1 MKLQPLFAE
10 QVPLSGRH
18 LIEASAGTGKTF
30 NITRIYLRLLL
41 EKGLT
46 VEQILVMTFTKDATE
61 EIKSRIGQ
69 TLRNA
74 IANWDELA
82 VNDSFFQAIAKTVD
96 KTEAMAKLHRALL
109 FLDDAAIFTIHGFC
123 KRVLSEFAFDSGL
136 LFNLAMES
144 SCHDQTVEAVQDWYR
159 LIAKQAPD
167 NYLTIAEFWPEPDQF
182 VQVFAGAIDKHH
194 SITTPS
200 TDELCKQINL
210 LASDAHS
217 SLANNQTFL
226 FEHLVENQKGAKKD
240 ERISEYEQLVSWLQ
254 SATSADLSQLLAL
267 PAIPASFTDGRRFGR
282 SKVKAEIIEAF
293 APVNDLKS
301 AVSDIAAQVK
311 RIQAYEIVANHLA
324 SIANAVAEKK
334 QRLGLLSFD
343 DLIAILAKQLA
354 IGEAGRVLADKLA
367 KQYPAAMVDEF
378 QDTDPN
384 QFAILTHI
392 YQGDSDQTEI
402 EQSKENTALFLIGDP
417 KQAIYAFRGGDIFT
431 YLSAR
436 DFCQYFWVM
445 DTNWRS
451 SGEMIQG
458 YNRLFYG
465 TSLEQEGKPTFGKHI
480 PYHPVTASNKV
491 KAVDLADNDLPLQF
505 VHFPFGDEST
515 TAKPAQ
521 RALMAQWLAQKIVT
535 LLKDNPQHVSAS
547 DIAILVRDGTEAAI
561 VKQALTA
568 SQLAS
573 VYLSNRSNLW
583 HSEQAAQLL
592 LVLKAVLFLEQD
604 RYFNAGLASGLLGHT
619 PSSLLVLSG
628 DELAWQDIKFSFK
641 AIRDEWQHKGFISA
655 ALKLLHEHVN
665 VAGEQKE
672 RALTNLLH
680 LFELLQAASARY
692 HQPLEL
698 LYWFEQQVNAQSTES
713 DAELRLES
721 DEQLIKIVTQHGSK
735 GLEYPIVFVPF
746 ASRHKNP
753 SKIGN
758 RNVTVIEYHDEDG
771 KLHTSLSGNKQQ
783 IAQMAEEAY
792 AESIRLLY
800 VAVTRAV
807 QRCYLLVANFDKTEN
822 SPLGKTLAWT
832 SDSCISNELQGLS
845 QQHPDA
851 IGYCAISDD
860 AFDEAID
867 ETVNEGKGDATEDE
881 NRDTRLTSLASPC
894 ANVEGKAIP
903 QLAAFTSKIERD
915 WWLSSFTAL
924 SKNLRHGGVS
934 LPDRDLDQQ
943 TPITAPSVNRIG
955 FDLAKGA
962 QTGNLLHDLL
972 EYGDFQQGDWLTL
985 AQSMSVKYAA
995 LLEDWSAQELA
1006 LWCEQLVSCE
1016 LTDNLCLADIEPNA
1030 VLKEQEFYF
1039 PMEQASSQKLA
1050 VLVHQHRQRQLTRTH
1065 SERPSKA
1072 VKLPSYQALKG
1083 MMHGFIDL
1091 VFEHQGKYYVCD
1103 YKSTHLGDSFEHYH
1117 HDALQQN
1124 IADNYYDLQ
1133 YLIYCLALHRL
1144 LKSRLSDYDPAQHF
1158 GGVFYLYLRGM
1169 NNKALSNNRT
1179 GVFFT
1184 DISGEELNEL
1194 DALFANQALV
1204 GATDA

>member
-10 QVPLSGRH
+10 HLPLSGRH

-69 TLRNA
+69 TLRNT
-74 IANWDELA
+74 IAKWDELTA
-82 VNDSFFQAIAKTVD
+82 TEPFYQEVAKDLV

-136 LFNLAMES
+136 LFNLVMES
-144 SCHDQTVEAVQDWYR
+144 SCQEQTLEAVQDWYR
-159 LIAKQAPD
+159 LIAKQDPD
-167 NYLTIAEFWPEPDQF
+167 SYLTIAEFWPEPEQF
-182 VQVFAGAIDKHH
+182 VQVFSGAIDKHH

-200 TDELCKQINL
+200 TAELCQQINA
-210 LASDAHS
+210 LAVDAANSLS
-217 SLANNQTFL
+217 SHQSFL
-226 FEHLVENQKGAKKD
+226 FEHLVNNQKGAKKE
-240 ERISEYEQLVSWLQ
+240 ERISEYEQLASWLNN
-254 SATSADLSQLLAL
+254 ATTAELSQLLAM
-267 PAIPASFTDGRRFGR
+267 PSMPASFIDGRRFGR
-282 SKVKAEIIEAF
+282 SKAKAEIVEIVS
-293 APVNDLKS
+293 PVNELKP
-301 AVSDIAAQVK
+301 VIVDIAGQVK
-311 RIQAYEIVANHLA
+311 RIQAYEIIARSLK
-324 SIANAVAEKK
+324 SIADAVAEKK

-343 DLIAILAKQLA
+343 DLIAILAQQLSS
-354 IGEAGRVLADKLA
+354 GDAGRILANKLA

-384 QFAILTHI
+384 QFDILTNI
-392 YQGDSDQTEI
+392 YQ
-402 EQSKENTALFLIGDP
+402 NTDNAALYLIGDP

-451 SGEMIQG
+451 SAEMIQG

-465 TSLEQEGKPTFGKHI
+465 TALDQSAKHIFGKNI
-480 PYHPVTASNKV
+480 PYFPVAASNTV
-491 KAVDLADNDLPLQF
+491 EPVALADNDLPLQF
-505 VHFPFGDEST
+505 VHFPFDDESA

-521 RALMAQWLAQKIVT
+521 RAEMAQWLAQKIVS
-535 LLKDNPQHVSAS
+535 LLNDNQQQVSAS

-561 VKQALTA
+561 VKQALTEH
-568 SQLAS
+568 QLAS

-583 HSEQAAQLL
+583 HSEQAQQLL

-619 PSSLLVLSG
+619 PSSLLALSAN
-628 DELAWQDIKFSFK
+628 ELAWQEVKFSFK
-641 AIRDEWQHKGFISA
+641 AIRDEWQYKGFISA
-655 ALKLLHEHVN
+655 ALKLLHEHVAVN
-665 VAGEQKE
+665 GEHKE

-698 LYWFEQQVNAQSTES
+698 LYWFEQQISTDSTES

-758 RNVTVIEYHDEDG
+758 RNVTVIEYHDEQG
-771 KLHTSLSGNKQQ
+771 QLHTRLSGNKQQ
-783 IAQMAEEAY
+783 VEQMAEEAY

-807 QRCYLLVANFDKTEN
+807 QRCYLLVANFDKVEN
-822 SPLGKTLAWT
+822 SPLGKTLTWSA
-832 SDSCISNELQGLS
+832 DVVISGELQALS
-845 QQHPDA
+845 QQYPNA
-851 IGYCAISDD
+851 IGYRAIGHSAFEKRAIADD
-860 AFDEAID
+860 KIGEQNTEIAAINNVGAN
-867 ETVNEGKGDATEDE
+867 TNINANAK
-881 NRDTRLTSLASPC
+881 ASP
-894 ANVEGKAIP
+894 E
-903 QLAAFTSKIERD
+903 LATFTSKIERD

-934 LPDRDLDQQ
+934 LPDRDLDQ
-943 TPITAPSVNRIG
+943 PMAVSAPGVNRIG

-972 EYGDFQQGDWLTL
+972 EQGDFHQGDWRSLS
-985 AQSMSVKYAA
+985 AAMKIKYAA
-995 LLEDWSAQELA
+995 LLEGWSGEELA
-1006 LWCEQLVSCE
+1006 AWCEQLVTCE
-1016 LTDNLCLADIEPNA
+1016 IAEDLSLANIAPKA

-1050 VLVHQHRQRQLTRTH
+1050 VLVYQHRQRLLARSNSQ
-1065 SERPSKA
+1065 SKA
-1072 VKLPSYQALKG
+1072 VKLPAYQALKG

-1091 VFEHQGKYYVCD
+1091 IFEYEGKYYVCD

-1117 HDALQQN
+1117 GEALQQN

-1133 YLIYCLALHRL
+1133 YFIYCLALHRL
-1144 LKSRLSDYDPAQHF
+1144 LKSRIDDYDPAQHF

-1169 NNKALSNNRT
+1169 KNKQTAGERT
-1179 GVFFT
+1179 GVFFS
-1184 DISGEELNEL
+1184 DISSEELDEL
-1194 DALFANQALV
+1194 DALFSNHVSLNQATSDQV
-1204 GATDA
+1204 SVQSVE